1 MIKEVTKPEK
11 VLPCAV
17 NATARARSLSW
28 AFRGNALTVTAAAE
42 CL

>member
-11 VLPCAV
+11 VALCREV
-17 NATARARSLSW
+17 TAQARSLNW
-28 AFRGNALTVTAAAE
+28 AFRENALTVTAAAE